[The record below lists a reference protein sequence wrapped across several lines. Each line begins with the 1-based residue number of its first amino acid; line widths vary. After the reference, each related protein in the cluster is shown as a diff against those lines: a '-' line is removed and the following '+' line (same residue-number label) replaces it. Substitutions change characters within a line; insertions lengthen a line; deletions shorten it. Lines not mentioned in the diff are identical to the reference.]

1 MISARKASTHIMFP
15 FLKVAVIDPGSLKK
29 INELLEGETKGRG
42 KVEVLNFASI
52 EDDDEENLE

>member
-1 MISARKASTHIMFP
+1 MFP